1 MQTQP
6 PATLALRVAA
16 LNKARLDNR
25 WGCSLGH
32 AFRSFNPP
40 SRFNAYPRPRVM
52 LGICAFHVE
61 RRIPMKM
68 RVRDNC
74 LQFINQLVA
83 NSTPTSLLEHVRQ
96 KRTALKMSQKELGK
110 LVGMSNDTISKLELG
125 LTEMRPFTRA
135 KFVKWLGFDPEN
147 PTS

>member
-40 SRFNAYPRPRVM
+40 SRFNAYPHPRVM
-52 LGICAFHVE
+52 LGICALHVE
-61 RRIPMKM
+61 RRIPLNM
-68 RVRDNC
+68 RVRGNC
-74 LQFINQLVA
+74 IQFVNQLVA
-83 NSTPTSLLEHVRQ
+83 NSAPQTLPEHVRQ
-96 KRTALKMSQKELGK
+96 RRTALQMSQWQLGD
-110 LVGMSNDTISKLELG
+110 LLGLRHETISKVELG
-125 LTEMRPFTRA
+125 YSRMQRSTRT
-135 KFVKWLGFDPEN
+135 KLVQWLGFDPEN
-147 PTS
+147 PPT